1 MTEPVTVEWS
11 DAKPGEKP
19 SEHLERLVNG
29 KPSLGVVC
37 GDRQLGVRNYRRPN
51 PDHRFRLQMG
61 GLGGAPILA
70 KTRSG
75 QTPLLEPRRGFVRGG
90 KMREAVSLRVPVLS
104 RAACWS
110 PPLHSPLL

>member
-1 MTEPVTVEWS
+1 MQRLSPTQ
-11 DAKPGEKP
+11 PGLFGLAIRKTGRFLCL
-19 SEHLERLVNG
+19 SA
-29 KPSLGVVC
+29 
-37 GDRQLGVRNYRRPN
+37 RRPN

-75 QTPLLEPRRGFVRGG
+75 QTPILEPKRGVWPGG
-90 KMREAVSLRVPVLS
+90 KMRCNVPLPSCEAVSLREPVLS

-110 PPLHSPLL
+110 PQLHSPLL